1 MPSQSTIKVEH
12 LNVRYNSEMALA
24 DVTFSISPGDYV
36 GLVGPNGAGKTTLI
50 KTLLGLLAPESG
62 RIEIFGQAVTR
73 FSEWSRIGYL
83 PQRVSSFNPLFP
95 ATVKE
100 VVGIGLLGDKPFP
113 KRFVSGD
120 GKKIQ
125 QALDLLEIAHL
136 RGKLI
141 SELSGGEQQRVFLA
155 RAIVSGPGLLILDEP
170 ITALDP
176 QTRDNFFKII
186 NGFNREKGTTIIMV
200 THDVGSIG
208 QYANKFLYLD
218 KKVVFYG
225 PFSDFCQSP
234 EMSKHF
240 GDYSQ
245 HVICHQHD

>member
-1 MPSQSTIKVEH
+1 MSAVIFTEH
-12 LNVRYNSEMALA
+12 LNVRYHAEMVLA
-24 DVTFSISPGDYV
+24 DVTFTVSPGDYV

-62 RIEIFGQAVTR
+62 RVEIFGQAVTR

-83 PQRVSSFNPLFP
+83 PQRVASFNPLFP

-100 VVGIGLLGDKPFP
+100 VVGIGLLGDKTFP
-113 KRFVSGD
+113 KRFFPGD

-125 QALDLLEIAHL
+125 QALDLLEISHL
-136 RGKLI
+136 RGKLV

-155 RAIVSGPGLLILDEP
+155 RAIVSDPGLLILDEP
-170 ITALDP
+170 VTALDP
-176 QTRDNFFKII
+176 QTRDNFFAII
-186 NGFNREKGTTIIMV
+186 NRFNREKVTTIIMV
-200 THDVGSIG
+200 THDVGGIG

-218 KKVVFYG
+218 KKLVFYG
-225 PFSDFCQSP
+225 PFSDFCRSP
-234 EMSKHF
+234 EMNKHF
-240 GDYSQ
+240 GDHSQ

>member
-1 MPSQSTIKVEH
+1 MSTIISTEH
-12 LNVRYNSEMALA
+12 LHVRYNAEMALA
-24 DVTFSISPGDYV
+24 DVTFTISSGDYV

-50 KTLLGLLAPESG
+50 KTILGLLAAESG
-62 RIEIFGQAVTR
+62 RIEIFGRPAAR
-73 FSEWSRIGYL
+73 FSEWNRIGYL
-83 PQRVSSFNPLFP
+83 PQRVASFNPLFP

-100 VVGIGLLGDKPFP
+100 VVGLGLLGQKHFP
-113 KRFVSGD
+113 KRFIPGD
-120 GKKIQ
+120 GKRIDR
-125 QALDLLEIAHL
+125 ALELLEITPL

-155 RAIVSGPGLLILDEP
+155 RAIVPDPDLLILDEP

-176 QTRDNFFKII
+176 QTRDNFFSLISR
-186 NGFNREKGTTIIMV
+186 FNRENGTTIIMV

-218 KKVVFYG
+218 RKVVFYG

-234 EMSKHF
+234 EMSRHF
-240 GDYSQ
+240 GDHSQ

>member
-1 MPSQSTIKVEH
+1 MAYPSVIEVEH
-12 LNVRYNSEMALA
+12 LNVRYNSEMALT
-24 DVTFSISPGDYV
+24 DVTFTVSTGDYV

-50 KTLLGLLAPESG
+50 KALLGLLAPESG
-62 RIEIFGQAVTR
+62 RIEIFGQPVNR

-83 PQRVSSFNPLFP
+83 PQRVTSFNPLFP

-113 KRFVSGD
+113 KRFVPAD
-120 GKKIQ
+120 GEKIR
-125 QALDLLEIAHL
+125 QALNLLEISHL
-136 RGKLI
+136 RGKLV

-155 RAIVSGPGLLILDEP
+155 RAIVSDPGLLILDEP
-170 ITALDP
+170 VTALDP
-176 QTRDNFFKII
+176 QTRDNFFAII
-186 NGFNREKGTTIIMV
+186 NRFNREKGTTIIMV
-200 THDVGSIG
+200 THDVGGIG

-218 KKVVFYG
+218 KKLVFYG
-225 PFSDFCQSP
+225 PFSDFCRSP

-240 GDYSQ
+240 GDHSQ